1 MRKLVAIAALTFAA
15 CNSGSGG
22 DSNTVA
28 APTFSPAAG
37 TYSTVQSVTITCAT
51 AGAAIHYTT
60 DGSTP
65 AAASPTYA
73 NAIAV
78 TTTTTIKALATASGK
93 TDSTVASATYTL
105 QAATPVISPPAGTY
119 ATAQSVTITS
129 ATPGAAIHYTID
141 GSAPTSAS
149 PTYASAIPLPVG
161 ATSATTTIK
170 AIALATGFANSAVAS
185 SIFIIDPTATPAA
198 APTFNPPAGTYAS
211 VQSVTISTTTA
222 GTTIYYT
229 TDGSTPTTASTLYS
243 TPVQVAAS
251 LTLKA
256 IASGGGH
263 TASPV
268 ASAAYVL
275 NLPPAATPTFSPAA
289 GSYPSA
295 QSVTISST
303 TAGAVIH
310 YTADGSTPTTTSTL
324 YSGPVAVSTTRTLQA
339 IASATGF
346 ATSAVGSASYVI
358 GGGGG
363 TSFLAVCSGVFDK
376 QISLYQTCLHWNP
389 DLISS
394 AIGSP
399 QVFCADTQKEITAG
413 LITYNETQ
421 GTACA
426 NASQALTCPDL
437 VSADGVT
444 TPAACDTALV
454 GTVNTGGNCYSSAN
468 CKTGYCTW
476 DYIASA
482 ACPGTC
488 QAFVQL
494 GGNCSIAPC
503 ADGLACDRSLGT
515 PVCKAESPVGGA
527 CPCQSSLWCDTAG
540 GGAGVC
546 KAALALGASC
556 TLTSD
561 HCNVLTKCAGTPA
574 ATCQSYVGLGASCT
588 GGTDPFDSLCG
599 FGYVC
604 DAGTSKCV
612 SWPKAGESC
621 ATIFICINAYCDS
634 LATSPTCKAYLA
646 DGATCNPALFGMEC
660 ASHRCNT
667 TTLKCD
673 PSPLN
678 RCALP

>member
-1 MRKLVAIAALTFAA
+1 MRKLVAIAALMFTA
-15 CNSGSGG
+15 CNSGSSG
-22 DSNTVA
+22 DSNTLA
-28 APTFSPAAG
+28 TPTFSPAAG
-37 TYSTVQSVTITCAT
+37 TYNAVQSVTITCAT

-65 AAASPTYA
+65 TATSPTFA
-73 NAIAV
+73 TAIPV
-78 TTTTTIKALATASGK
+78 TTTTTIKAIATASGK
-93 TDSTVASATYTL
+93 TDSAVASATYTL
-105 QAATPVISPPAGTY
+105 QAGTPVISPAAGTY

-129 ATPGAAIHYTID
+129 ATPGAAIHFTND
-141 GSAPTSAS
+141 GTTPTSAS
-149 PTYASAIPLPVG
+149 PTYSAAIALPVG
-161 ATSATTTIK
+161 TAAATTTIK
-170 AIALATGFANSAVAS
+170 AIALATGFADSAVAS
-185 SIFIIDPTATPAA
+185 STFVMDPTATPAV
-198 APTFNPPAGTYAS
+198 APTFNPPAGTYTSA
-211 VQSVTISTTTA
+211 QTVTISTATA
-222 GTTIYYT
+222 GATIYYT
-229 TDGSTPTTASTLYS
+229 TDGSTPTTASTVYAA
-243 TPVQVAAS
+243 PVPVAAS

-263 TASPV
+263 SASTV

-275 NLPPAATPTFSPAA
+275 NLPQAATPTFSPAA

-295 QSVTISST
+295 QSVTLACV
-303 TAGAVIH
+303 TAGAAIH
-310 YTADGSTPTTTSTL
+310 YTTDGSTPTASSPT
-324 YSGPVAVSTTRTLQA
+324 YSAAIPVAATTTIKA
-339 IASATGF
+339 IATATGY
-346 ATSAVGSASYVI
+346 ATSAVGSATYVI

-363 TSFLAVCSGVFDK
+363 SDFVTVCTGVFAK
-376 QISLYQTCLHWNP
+376 QISLMETCLHWNP
-389 DLISS
+389 DLVSS
-394 AIGSP
+394 AIGSSD
-399 QVFCADTQKEITAG
+399 VFCADTQKEINAG
-413 LITYNETQ
+413 LITYNSSQ
-421 GTACA
+421 AAACSS
-426 NASQALTCPDL
+426 ASQALTCADL
-437 VSADGVT
+437 IATDGVT

-482 ACPGTC
+482 TCPGTC

-503 ADGLACDRSLGT
+503 ADGLACDGSLGT

-561 HCNVLTKCAGTPA
+561 HCNILTKCAGTP
-574 ATCQSYVGLGASCT
+574 ATCQSYVGLGATCT

-621 ATIFICINAYCDS
+621 ATNFLCINAYCDS